1 MMVIKKMNN
10 KKMINIEVSIEVYN
24 VLNSIVN
31 EGFSE
36 FYIYFN
42 YINDIQPRNINQV
55 IEHLI
60 NMAYLNDNLKEKSID
75 EYFKGINK
83 KEV

>member
-1 MMVIKKMNN
+1 
-10 KKMINIEVSIEVYN
+10 MINIEVSIEMYN

>member
-10 KKMINIEVSIEVYN
+10 EKMINIEVSIEMYN

-31 EGFSE
+31 EGFSG
-36 FYIYFN
+36 FYIYF
-42 YINDIQPRNINQV
+42 NDIQPRNINQV
-55 IEHLI
+55 IEYLI

>member
-1 MMVIKKMNN
+1 MVIKKMNN
-10 KKMINIEVSIEVYN
+10 EKMINIEVSIEMYN

-31 EGFSE
+31 EGFSC
-36 FYIYFN
+36 FYIYF
-42 YINDIQPRNINQV
+42 NDIQPRNINQV
-55 IEHLI
+55 IEYLI

>member
-10 KKMINIEVSIEVYN
+10 KKMINIEVSIEMYN

-83 KEV
+83 KEE

>member
-10 KKMINIEVSIEVYN
+10 EKMINIEVSIEMYN

-31 EGFSE
+31 EGF
-36 FYIYFN
+36 IYF
-42 YINDIQPRNINQV
+42 NDIQPRNINQV
-55 IEHLI
+55 IEYLI
-60 NMAYLNDNLKEKSID
+60 NIAYLNDNLKEKSID

>member
-1 MMVIKKMNN
+1 MVIKKMNN
-10 KKMINIEVSIEVYN
+10 EKMINIEVSIEMYN

-31 EGFSE
+31 EGFSG
-36 FYIYFN
+36 FYIYF
-42 YINDIQPRNINQV
+42 NDIQPRNINQV
-55 IEHLI
+55 IEYLI
-60 NMAYLNDNLKEKSID
+60 NMSYLNDNLKEKSID

>member
-10 KKMINIEVSIEVYN
+10 EKMINIEVSIEMYN

-36 FYIYFN
+36 FYIYF
-42 YINDIQPRNINQV
+42 NDIQPRNINQV

>member
-10 KKMINIEVSIEVYN
+10 EKMINIEVSIEMYN
-24 VLNSIVN
+24 VLNSILN
-31 EGFSE
+31 EGF
-36 FYIYFN
+36 IYF
-42 YINDIQPRNINQV
+42 NDIQPRNINQV
-55 IEHLI
+55 IEYLI
-60 NMAYLNDNLKEKSID
+60 NMSYLNDNLKEKTID

>member
-10 KKMINIEVSIEVYN
+10 EKMINIEVSIEVYN

-31 EGFSE
+31 EGFCR
-36 FYIYFN
+36 FYIYF
-42 YINDIQPRNINQV
+42 NDIQPRNINQV

-60 NMAYLNDNLKEKSID
+60 NMSYLNDILKEKTID

>member
-1 MMVIKKMNN
+1 MVIKKMNN
-10 KKMINIEVSIEVYN
+10 EKMINIEVSIEMYN

-42 YINDIQPRNINQV
+42 DIQPRNINQV
-55 IEHLI
+55 IEYLI
-60 NMAYLNDNLKEKSID
+60 NMSYLNDNLKEKSID